1 MKGVIELARGTA
13 PEKPLDARPYLFEL
27 AADDVIADMRS
38 THEVFGPSAILVRC
52 KSEAD
57 MIDVARRMQG
67 QLSMAVHLETED
79 LELARRLMPI
89 LERRT
94 GRIVANGFSNMV
106 EISDAQIHGGPFP
119 ATSDPRFTAVD
130 RFLRPIAY
138 QNVPEALIP
147 PALRDDNHFAIWRL
161 RDEAPGMH

>member
-1 MKGVIELARGTA
+1 
-13 PEKPLDARPYLFEL
+13 
-27 AADDVIADMRS
+27 MRS

-57 MIDVARRMQG
+57 MLDVARRMQG
-67 QLSMAVHLETED
+67 QLSMVVHLETED

-106 EISDAQIHGGPFP
+106 EISDAQVHGGPFP
-119 ATSDPRFTAVD
+119 ATSDPRFTAVGSTAVD

-138 QNVPEALIP
+138 QNVPKELIP
-147 PALRDDNHFAIWRL
+147 PALRDDNPFAIWRL
-161 RDEAPGMH
+161 RDEVPGMR